1 MLALGC
7 DASLLLRKMN
17 TPESMQQ
24 LEDLFH
30 EALELKPAERADFIE
45 RVRTSNSDLGAA
57 VESLIAAHEQPDG
70 LIDAVAYEAA
80 AEMIAKA
87 PPALVAGQLVGHYKI
102 IKALGKGG
110 MGEVYLA
117 GDTKLDRKVALK
129 LLPVEYTNHKDR
141 LRRFIREAKAA
152 SSLNHPNIITIHEIG
167 EADGAHFIATEFIEG
182 QTLKQLL
189 AHTRMALPEIL
200 DISMQ
205 AANALL
211 AAHAAGIVHRDIK
224 PDNIMLRPDGIVKVL
239 DFGLAKLT
247 EKSHQSSLTPAD
259 SQIDTMVRA
268 HTRPGTVL
276 GTIDYMSPEQARG
289 QVLDQRTDVFSF
301 GVVLYE
307 MAAGRIP
314 FSGATSADALVSI
327 LDKEPPPLTDYAPDI
342 PAEFERIV
350 TKALRK
356 DREERYQTVKDLL
369 IDLKSLKEEL
379 AFAQK
384 LERSRPPQSRVGSVS
399 NRAATEALRTDQQA
413 AVSTN
418 ERVAQKSVSR
428 NGRTMAVALGV
439 IVLAALG
446 IGGAILWRRGTS
458 APVISSP
465 APAAQRSISYWITV
479 QKYRD
484 GKPFQE
490 PFRLRDDINFEK
502 DYRIRLTM
510 SSPESGRLYL
520 LNEGPPA
527 ADQTPT
533 FNVMFPS
540 TSANSNSALLTANQQ
555 IQIPQ
560 QSWFQ
565 FDEQQGTEKIWLVW
579 AEKDVPELEAVKGF
593 ANPKDRG
600 EIGSPGT
607 RTAVNE
613 FLQAHASP
621 TPSVIRVEDKKE
633 TTVKSNAETLV
644 YVIKLE
650 HH

>member
-1 MLALGC
+1 
-7 DASLLLRKMN
+7 
-17 TPESMQQ
+17 
-24 LEDLFH
+24 
-30 EALELKPAERADFIE
+30 
-45 RVRTSNSDLGAA
+45 
-57 VESLIAAHEQPDG
+57 
-70 LIDAVAYEAA
+70 
-80 AEMIAKA
+80 
-87 PPALVAGQLVGHYKI
+87 
-102 IKALGKGG
+102 
-110 MGEVYLA
+110 
-117 GDTKLDRKVALK
+117 
-129 LLPVEYTNHKDR
+129 
-141 LRRFIREAKAA
+141 
-152 SSLNHPNIITIHEIG
+152 
-167 EADGAHFIATEFIEG
+167 
-182 QTLKQLL
+182 
-189 AHTRMALPEIL
+189 
-200 DISMQ
+200 
-205 AANALL
+205 
-211 AAHAAGIVHRDIK
+211 
-224 PDNIMLRPDGIVKVL
+224 
-239 DFGLAKLT
+239 
-247 EKSHQSSLTPAD
+247 
-259 SQIDTMVRA
+259 
-268 HTRPGTVL
+268 
-276 GTIDYMSPEQARG
+276 
-289 QVLDQRTDVFSF
+289 
-301 GVVLYE
+301 
-307 MAAGRIP
+307 
-314 FSGATSADALVSI
+314 
-327 LDKEPPPLTDYAPDI
+327 
-342 PAEFERIV
+342 
-350 TKALRK
+350 
-356 DREERYQTVKDLL
+356 
-369 IDLKSLKEEL
+369 
-379 AFAQK
+379 
-384 LERSRPPQSRVGSVS
+384 
-399 NRAATEALRTDQQA
+399 
-413 AVSTN
+413 
-418 ERVAQKSVSR
+418 
-428 NGRTMAVALGV
+428 MAVALGV

-479 QKYRD
+479 QKYRY

-579 AEKDVPELEAVKGF
+579 AEKDVPELEAVTGF

-621 TPSVIRVEDKKE
+621 TPSVIRDEDKKE
-633 TTVKSNAETLV
+633 TTVKANAETLV